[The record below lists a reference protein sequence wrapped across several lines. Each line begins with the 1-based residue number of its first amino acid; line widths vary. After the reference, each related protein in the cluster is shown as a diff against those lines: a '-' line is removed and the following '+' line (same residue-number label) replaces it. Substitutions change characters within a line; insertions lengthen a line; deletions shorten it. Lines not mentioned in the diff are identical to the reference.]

1 MVISIYSG
9 SIPEPGVITMADES
23 RSIRIENLD
32 ELEKVT
38 HKCTSTELLTEIQIS
53 IAKLEGAITSMAAAS
68 QELNTRFEEQA
79 KEFRQYMSAG
89 HVCRHVEQIQ
99 LNTYAISLLERERL
113 KKMGSDY
120 WVEKFVESLKY
131 LILFVAG
138 MFLTFILKGGSL

>member
-1 MVISIYSG
+1 
-9 SIPEPGVITMADES
+9 MADES

-38 HKCTSTELLTEIQIS
+38 HQCTSTELLTEIQVS
-53 IAKLEGAITSMAAAS
+53 MAKLEGAITSMAAAS

-89 HVCRHVEQIQ
+89 HVCRYADQIQ
-99 LNTYAISLLERERL
+99 RNTTAISLLEQERL
-113 KKMGSDY
+113 KKIGSDY

>member
-1 MVISIYSG
+1 
-9 SIPEPGVITMADES
+9 MADES

-53 IAKLEGAITSMAAAS
+53 MAKLEGAITSMAAAS
-68 QELNTRFEEQA
+68 QELNARFEEQA

-99 LNTYAISLLERERL
+99 RNTYAISLLERERL

>member
-1 MVISIYSG
+1 
-9 SIPEPGVITMADES
+9 MADES

-38 HKCTSTELLTEIQIS
+38 HKCTSTELLTEIQVS
-53 IAKLEGAITSMAAAS
+53 MAKLEGAITSMAAAS

-99 LNTYAISLLERERL
+99 RNTNAISLLEQERL
-113 KKMGSDY
+113 KKVGSDY

>member
-1 MVISIYSG
+1 
-9 SIPEPGVITMADES
+9 MADES

-68 QELNTRFEEQA
+68 QELNARFEEQA

-99 LNTYAISLLERERL
+99 RNTNAISLLEQERQ

-120 WVEKFVESLKY
+120 WVEKFIESLKY
-131 LILFVAG
+131 LILFVTG

>member
-1 MVISIYSG
+1 
-9 SIPEPGVITMADES
+9 MADES

-53 IAKLEGAITSMAAAS
+53 MAKLEGAITSMAVAS
-68 QELNTRFEEQA
+68 QELNARFEEQA

-99 LNTYAISLLERERL
+99 RNTNAISLLEQERL
-113 KKMGSDY
+113 KKVGSDY

>member
-1 MVISIYSG
+1 
-9 SIPEPGVITMADES
+9 MADES

-99 LNTYAISLLERERL
+99 QNTNAISLLEQERL

-120 WVEKFVESLKY
+120 WVEKFIESLKY

>member
-1 MVISIYSG
+1 
-9 SIPEPGVITMADES
+9 MADES

-99 LNTYAISLLERERL
+99 RNTYAISLLERERQ

-120 WVEKFVESLKY
+120 WVEKFIESLKY
-131 LILFVAG
+131 LILFVTG
-138 MFLTFILKGGSL
+138 MFLTFILKGGSI

>member
-1 MVISIYSG
+1 
-9 SIPEPGVITMADES
+9 MADEL

-53 IAKLEGAITSMAAAS
+53 MAKLEGAITSMAAAS
-68 QELNTRFEEQA
+68 QELNARFEEQA

-89 HVCRHVEQIQ
+89 HVCRYVEQIQ
-99 LNTYAISLLERERL
+99 RNTNAISLLEQERL
-113 KKMGSDY
+113 KKVGSDY

-138 MFLTFILKGGSL
+138 MFLTFILKGGSI

>member
-1 MVISIYSG
+1 
-9 SIPEPGVITMADES
+9 MADES

-38 HKCTSTELLTEIQIS
+38 HKCTSTELLTEIQVS
-53 IAKLEGAITSMAAAS
+53 MAKLEGAITSMAVAS
-68 QELNTRFEEQA
+68 QELNARFEEQA

-89 HVCRHVEQIQ
+89 HVCRYADQIQ
-99 LNTYAISLLERERL
+99 RNTTAISLLEQERL
-113 KKMGSDY
+113 KKIGSDY

>member
-1 MVISIYSG
+1 
-9 SIPEPGVITMADES
+9 MADES

-38 HKCTSTELLTEIQIS
+38 HKCTSTELLTKIQVS
-53 IAKLEGAITSMAAAS
+53 MAKLEGAITSMAAAS

-99 LNTYAISLLERERL
+99 RNTNAISLLEQERL
-113 KKMGSDY
+113 KKVGSDY

>member
-1 MVISIYSG
+1 
-9 SIPEPGVITMADES
+9 MADES

-38 HKCTSTELLTEIQIS
+38 HKCTSTELLTKIQVS
-53 IAKLEGAITSMAAAS
+53 MAKLEGAITSMAAAS

-89 HVCRHVEQIQ
+89 HVCRYADQIQ
-99 LNTYAISLLERERL
+99 RNTTAISLLEQERL
-113 KKMGSDY
+113 KKIGSDY

>member
-1 MVISIYSG
+1 
-9 SIPEPGVITMADES
+9 MADES

-38 HKCTSTELLTEIQIS
+38 HKCTSTELLTEIQVS
-53 IAKLEGAITSMAAAS
+53 MAKLEGAITSMAAAS

-89 HVCRHVEQIQ
+89 HVCRYADQIQ
-99 LNTYAISLLERERL
+99 RNTTAISLLEQERL
-113 KKMGSDY
+113 KKIGSDY